1 MKLQNLSVKRLFG
14 RVAMGLVLS
23 MSGITIALF
32 LVTKQTAVLLTG
44 GALLLCAL
52 VGIFVLTQAFGKR
65 LSQFTADLCQTLD
78 HMIAGNEAPQRPE
91 DSETQLARIGH
102 RLARLYQ
109 IMQENRRRVDEERQ
123 ELQTLVS
130 DISHQVK
137 TPVSNL
143 KMATDTLLEKPMTEA
158 ERTDFIRGIRSQTDK
173 LDFLFQALVKT
184 SRLETGKSF
193 PDISLIEPLCQILD
207 ISVSEFMLGKRIE
220 PEHYQEETE
229 KAWIAS
235 LDEPLLYKIQM
246 IIYILEIAAVAVL
259 QVPLFSHGPMCVNII
274 CWAVW
279 GALFFAAYYL
289 DKKIPER
296 KLRYSNPWIEGVFSV
311 IYFLCYM
318 LWFFLRKDEWGTLP
332 MSEQMSLWAIIVV
345 GLIVGVCVRVFL
357 ARKKRRSAV

>member
-1 MKLQNLSVKRLFG
+1 MTHMVEPLELG
-14 RVAMGLVLS
+14 RFIS
-23 MSGITIALF
+23 TCR
-32 LVTKQTAVLLTG
+32 KEKN
-44 GALLLCAL
+44 
-52 VGIFVLTQAFGKR
+52 LTQK
-65 LSQFTADLCQTLD
+65 
-78 HMIAGNEAPQRPE
+78 
-91 DSETQLARIGH
+91 QLGEELGVTDRAVSKW
-102 RLARLYQ
+102 
-109 IMQENRRRVDEERQ
+109 EN
-123 ELQTLVS
+123 
-130 DISHQVK
+130 
-137 TPVSNL
+137 
-143 KMATDTLLEKPMTEA
+143 
-158 ERTDFIRGIRSQTDK
+158 
-173 LDFLFQALVKT
+173 
-184 SRLETGKSF
+184 GKSF

-318 LWFFLRKDEWGTLP
+318 NRCRFGR
-332 MSEQMSLWAIIVV
+332 
-345 GLIVGVCVRVFL
+345 
-357 ARKKRRSAV
+357 

>member
-1 MKLQNLSVKRLFG
+1 
-14 RVAMGLVLS
+14 
-23 MSGITIALF
+23 
-32 LVTKQTAVLLTG
+32 
-44 GALLLCAL
+44 
-52 VGIFVLTQAFGKR
+52 
-65 LSQFTADLCQTLD
+65 
-78 HMIAGNEAPQRPE
+78 
-91 DSETQLARIGH
+91 
-102 RLARLYQ
+102 
-109 IMQENRRRVDEERQ
+109 
-123 ELQTLVS
+123 
-130 DISHQVK
+130 
-137 TPVSNL
+137 
-143 KMATDTLLEKPMTEA
+143 
-158 ERTDFIRGIRSQTDK
+158 
-173 LDFLFQALVKT
+173 
-184 SRLETGKSF
+184 
-193 PDISLIEPLCQILD
+193 
-207 ISVSEFMLGKRIE
+207 MLGKRIE
-220 PEHYQEETE
+220 SEHYQEETE

>member
-1 MKLQNLSVKRLFG
+1 
-14 RVAMGLVLS
+14 
-23 MSGITIALF
+23 
-32 LVTKQTAVLLTG
+32 
-44 GALLLCAL
+44 
-52 VGIFVLTQAFGKR
+52 
-65 LSQFTADLCQTLD
+65 
-78 HMIAGNEAPQRPE
+78 
-91 DSETQLARIGH
+91 
-102 RLARLYQ
+102 
-109 IMQENRRRVDEERQ
+109 MQEGKKSDAEAAGRRTGRDRQ
-123 ELQTLVS
+123 S
-130 DISHQVK
+130 CVK
-137 TPVSNL
+137 MGRMENHS
-143 KMATDTLLEKPMTEA
+143 
-158 ERTDFIRGIRSQTDK
+158 RTF
-173 LDFLFQALVKT
+173 
-184 SRLETGKSF
+184 
-193 PDISLIEPLCQILD
+193 SLIEPLCQILD
-207 ISVSEFMLGKRIE
+207 ISVGEFMLGKRIE

-246 IIYILEIAAVAVL
+246 IIYILGIAAVAVL

-345 GLIVGVCVRVFL
+345 GLIVGGVCESFFG
-357 ARKKRRSAV
+357 KKKEEKCCLMRLT